1 MHGNIMAT
9 LLSPELAA
17 IRSNG
22 IVGAGGAGFPAYAKF
37 TRSARMVIVNGA
49 ECEPLMHK
57 DKEVLHHFAAECI
70 AGLRQV
76 MRLVGAAEG
85 VVAIKH
91 KYEEV
96 IESVGA
102 LTGGDTRIAKLG
114 DYYPTGDEFILVQE
128 ITGAVIPPGGLPL
141 DVGVVVSNV
150 ETLVN
155 IARGKPVT
163 EKYLTVAGAVANPV
177 TVCVPVGTSYQEAI
191 ELAGGASVGDYAM
204 LIGGAMMGALEED
217 PRRPI
222 TRTCG
227 GILVLP
233 AAHPLIQ
240 RRRLPIKAVVRIGKS
255 ACDQC
260 SLCTELCPRFLLGH
274 PIEPHKAMRALTF
287 SSSGAPMVSGT
298 EFCCECNLCTLYSCP
313 EDLDPKTVCVLSM
326 QQVRESGGRHA
337 LFGQEVRPHPLARFR
352 NAPLP
357 RLIRKLGLH
366 RYSNHGPLLAE
377 TARVSRV
384 VLPLQQHIG
393 AVATPCVQIGDR
405 VGKGDRVADIPADQL
420 GAPLHASIAGRIT
433 AIHPEIVIEA

>member
-1 MHGNIMAT
+1 MHSTNMAT
-9 LLSPELAA
+9 TLSSELAA

-37 TRSARMVIVNGA
+37 TRSAHIVIVNGA

-57 DKEVLHHFAAECI
+57 DKEVMHHFAAETME
-70 AGLRQV
+70 GLRKV

-85 VVAIKH
+85 VVAIKY

-96 IESVGA
+96 IESIRG
-102 LTGGDTRIAKLG
+102 LTGSDTRIAKLG
-114 DYYPTGDEFILVQE
+114 DYYPTGDEFILVRE
-128 ITGAVIPPGGLPL
+128 VTGAVIPPGKLPL

-163 EKYLTVAGAVANPV
+163 DKYLTVAGAVANPV
-177 TVCVPVGTSYQEAI
+177 TVCVPVGTSYQNAI
-191 ELAGGASVGDYAM
+191 AMAGGASVGDYAM

-217 PRRPI
+217 PGRPI

-233 AAHPLIQ
+233 SSHPLIQ
-240 RRRLPIKAVVRIGKS
+240 RRRLSMKAVTRIGKS

-287 SSSGAPMVSGT
+287 SSTGTPMVSGT
-298 EFCCECNLCTLYSCP
+298 EFCCECNLCTLYACP
-313 EDLDPKTVCVLSM
+313 EDLDPKNICWLSK
-326 QQVRESGGRHA
+326 QQVRESGGKHA
-337 LFGQEVRPHPLARFR
+337 LFGQEVHPHPMSEFR
-352 NAPLP
+352 RAPLP
-357 RLIRKLGLH
+357 RLIKKLGLH
-366 RYSNHGPLLAE
+366 RYSNRGPLLAE
-377 TARVSRV
+377 TPTVKRV
-384 VLPLQQHIG
+384 VLPFKQHIG
-393 AVATPCVQIGDR
+393 AAAVACVRIGDR
-405 VGKGDRVADIPADQL
+405 VHKGDLVADVPADQL
-420 GAPLHASIAGRIT
+420 GAPIHASISGRIA
-433 AIHPEIVIEA
+433 AIHPEMVIEA